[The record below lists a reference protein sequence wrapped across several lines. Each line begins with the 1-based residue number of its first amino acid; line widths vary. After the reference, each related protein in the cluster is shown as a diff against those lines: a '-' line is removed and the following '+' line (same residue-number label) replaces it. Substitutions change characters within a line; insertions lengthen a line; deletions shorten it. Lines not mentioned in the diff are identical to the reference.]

1 MIQNVD
7 HQKNV
12 VHLVG
17 SDNKFIAPTI
27 FRDIDNCQ
35 EYANEHC
42 MKFIKELNKLS
53 MSKQLDFPLK
63 EATKVP

>member
-42 MKFIKELNKLS
+42 M
-53 MSKQLDFPLK
+53 
-63 EATKVP
+63 